1 MEVRIEGQNVEVAS
15 GSDIATALKAALSGK
30 KFKSVVAVR
39 IGEKEYDLSA
49 PVPEGTQEIE
59 PIFAETPAGTQIIR
73 HSTSH
78 VMALAVKRLF
88 PKALVTIEIGRA
100 HV

>member
-49 PVPEGTQEIE
+49 PVP
-59 PIFAETPAGTQIIR
+59 
-73 HSTSH
+73 
-78 VMALAVKRLF
+78 
-88 PKALVTIEIGRA
+88 
-100 HV
+100 

>member
-59 PIFAETPAGTQIIR
+59 PIFAETPQVPRLSAIR
-73 HSTSH
+73 LPT
-78 VMALAVKRLF
+78 LWPL
-88 PKALVTIEIGRA
+88 P
-100 HV
+100 

>member
-39 IGEKEYDLSA
+39 KKNMTFPLLFLRGLRKSSRFSLKLPQVPRLSA
-49 PVPEGTQEIE
+49 
-59 PIFAETPAGTQIIR
+59 IR
-73 HSTSH
+73 LPT
-78 VMALAVKRLF
+78 LWPL
-88 PKALVTIEIGRA
+88 P
-100 HV
+100 